1 MKRTAI
7 AFLMILL
14 LAASAAWSQ
23 QKIGFVNM
31 RTIFDQYSAKKEAET
46 VFEREMEDL
55 NRQVTE
61 KEERIKALADSI
73 ESMRYVASEERIR
86 AKQRNLESL
95 QQEYV
100 RFMQEA
106 EVTAAQRN
114 EELTRPIEEAILQAA
129 EEIGEKENF
138 DLILDAGAGIVVY
151 SKPEYDLTDQV
162 LQKLEELR
170 TSTTTTK

>member
-1 MKRTAI
+1 MKRATI
-7 AFLMILL
+7 AAVMILL
-14 LAASAAWSQ
+14 LAAPAVLAQ

-55 NRQVTE
+55 NREVTAM
-61 KEERIKALADSI
+61 EEGLKALADSI

-86 AKQRNLESL
+86 ARQRTLEAR
-95 QQEYV
+95 QQEYIQ
-100 RFMQEA
+100 FMQEA
-106 EVTAAQRN
+106 EQTAARRN
-114 EELTRPIEEAILQAA
+114 EELTAPIEQSILKAA
-129 EEIGEKENF
+129 EEIGSRESF

-170 TSTTTTK
+170 TTTE

>member
-1 MKRTAI
+1 MKRTTF
-7 AFLMILL
+7 AFLLVML
-14 LAASAAWSQ
+14 LAASGVWAQ

-31 RTIFDQYSAKKEAET
+31 RTIFEQYSGKKEAET

-55 NRQVTE
+55 NRQVTA

-86 AKQRNLESL
+86 AKQRTLETL

-106 EVTAAQRN
+106 EQMAAKRN

-129 EEIGEKENF
+129 KEIGERENF

-162 LQKLEELR
+162 LQKMEELR
-170 TSTTTTK
+170 TSTTE

>member
-1 MKRTAI
+1 MKITVTAVLVI
-7 AFLMILL
+7 MF
-14 LAASAAWSQ
+14 LAAPAVWAEQ
-23 QKIGFVNM
+23 RIGFVNM
-31 RTIFDQYSAKKEAET
+31 RTIFDQYSAKKEAEA

-55 NRQVTE
+55 NREVTA

-86 AKQRNLESL
+86 AKQRTLETL
-95 QQEYV
+95 QQGYV
-100 RFMQEA
+100 QFMQEA
-106 EVTAAQRN
+106 ERTAAQRN

-129 EEIGEKENF
+129 EEIGQRENF

-151 SKPEYDLTDQV
+151 SKPEFDLTDQV

-170 TSTTTTK
+170 TAPTE

>member
-1 MKRTAI
+1 MKTTVTAVLVII
-7 AFLMILL
+7 A
-14 LAASAAWSQ
+14 LAAPAAWAQ

-31 RTIFDQYSAKKEAET
+31 RTIFDQYSGKKEAEA

-55 NRQVTE
+55 NRQVTA

-86 AKQRNLESL
+86 AKQRALETL
-95 QQEYV
+95 QQQYV
-100 RFMQEA
+100 EFMQDA

-129 EEIGEKENF
+129 EEIGSRDNF

-170 TSTTTTK
+170 TAPTE